1 MNRQEIFNRVVEHA
15 KTMRGPS
22 YIMYDRHFPT
32 CAYRGCNGNK
42 CLIGAV
48 LPDNLYCPDM
58 EASIIEDILTQYPEV
73 DDYFQVQNEDD
84 VEFLTRLQICHDNA
98 CDNGVRFAPHEIS
111 PDVFK
116 RNLMQNLKAFA
127 NSRGL
132 IFKEI

>member
-1 MNRQEIFNRVVEHA
+1 MNRQEIFNRALEHA

-22 YIMYDRHFPT
+22 YIMQDKHFPT

-48 LPDNLYCPDM
+48 LPDNLYCPAM
-58 EASIIEDILTQYPEV
+58 EASIIEDILVQYPEV
-73 DDYFQVQNEDD
+73 DDYFRVNTEDD
-84 VEFLTRLQICHDNA
+84 VEFLTGLQMCHDDA
-98 CDNGVRFAPHEIS
+98 CNNGMRFVPHEIS

-132 IFKEI
+132 IFKET